1 MTDTMDT
8 NTLLAELARI
18 LNVTDI
24 DASTLQLCTK
34 LIDQGVDPK
43 KLASAIKNIKNET
56 QSVAR

>member
-1 MTDTMDT
+1 MDT